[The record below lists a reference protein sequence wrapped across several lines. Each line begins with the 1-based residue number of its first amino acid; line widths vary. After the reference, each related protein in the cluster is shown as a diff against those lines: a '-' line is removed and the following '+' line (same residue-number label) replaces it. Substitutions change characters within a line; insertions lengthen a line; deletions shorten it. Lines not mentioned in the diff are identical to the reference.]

1 MDLNTQIQPDTGQ
14 LFPHRSAMAQ
24 LAESADSRRL
34 CHLLDQSADGRL
46 EQIARQALKGDC
58 SSLFNLIGSVLE
70 TEEGAKLAHR
80 LGARMK

>member
-1 MDLNTQIQPDTGQ
+1 MDSNTQIHPNAEQ
-14 LFPHRSAMAQ
+14 LFSHSPAMAQ

-34 CHLLDQSADGRL
+34 CRLLDQSAGGRL

-58 SSLFNLIGSVLE
+58 SSLFHLIGSVLE

-80 LGARMK
+80 LGTRMK